1 VCTRRTSA
9 TPPRLAFG
17 ANTRLSVSAATTEA
31 TTTEATVAATSVTLA
46 GTSASIAF
54 AFAFACSVLAS
65 SAGA

>member
-9 TPPRLAFG
+9 TPPRLAYG
-17 ANTRLSVSAATTEA
+17 ANTRLSAATTEA
-31 TTTEATVAATSVTLA
+31 TTTEATVAATSVTLT